1 MCSRYFNP
9 LFPYGKR
16 PGRSCST
23 QHSGDFNPLFPY
35 GKRRSAERPPSL
47 CRRFQ
52 STLPIREET
61 SLPAGYPTVYKDFNP
76 LFPYGKRLWEPT
88 EASFHVTI
96 SIHSSHTGRDP
107 AWLSL
112 RGNDRHFNPLF
123 PYGKRH
129 PSEWLVPY
137 RYYFNPLF
145 PYGKRHLVHRDYSS
159 EFVFQSTLPIREETG
174 WIGELPAMSAYFNPL
189 FPYGKRR
196 DRDLR
201 TCEKR
206 GHFNP
211 LFPYGKRLCPGGL
224 GLVRRII
231 SIHSSHTGRDGVRI
245 TAIQILVLFQSTL
258 PIREETWRRW
268 CR

>member
-1 MCSRYFNP
+1 MISIHSSHTGRDVRRRDHRRYA
-9 LFPYGKR
+9 
-16 PGRSCST
+16 
-23 QHSGDFNPLFPY
+23 GDFNPLFPY
-35 GKRRSAERPPSL
+35 GKRRRFLPDTQQCTKISIHSSHTGRDERF
-47 CRRFQ
+47 RRT
-52 STLPIREET
+52 STGRRN
-61 SLPAGYPTVYKDFNP
+61 FNP

-96 SIHSSHTGRDP
+96 SIHSSHTGRDFLDRRK
-107 AWLSL
+107 AFLQL
-112 RGNDRHFNPLF
+112 R
-123 PYGKRH
+123 
-129 PSEWLVPY
+129 
-137 RYYFNPLF
+137 
-145 PYGKRHLVHRDYSS
+145 
-159 EFVFQSTLPIREETG
+159 FQSTLPIREETG